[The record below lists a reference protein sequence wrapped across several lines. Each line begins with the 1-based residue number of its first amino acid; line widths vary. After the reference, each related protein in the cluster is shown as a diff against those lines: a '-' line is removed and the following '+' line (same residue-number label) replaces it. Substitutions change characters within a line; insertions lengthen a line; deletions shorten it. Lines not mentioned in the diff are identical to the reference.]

1 MKFPSKKDWWLTVI
15 VWGAMIFAF
24 GSGIV
29 SISQGSLATS
39 DMITTAIG
47 TIGIPIFVIWLWL
60 STYYVVEEENLVIKY
75 GPFRKTVA
83 LRTITS
89 VRKTTNPFSSPALS
103 LIRLEILYGQY
114 NTVLISPIDRD
125 EFMRILAEKCPH
137 MRVITND

>member
-1 MKFPSKKDWWLTVI
+1 VKFPSKKDWWLTVI

-60 STYYVVEEENLVIKY
+60 STYYVVEEENLVIIY

-89 VRKTTNPFSSPALS
+89 VRKTTNPFFSPALS
-103 LIRLEILYGQY
+103 L
-114 NTVLISPIDRD
+114 
-125 EFMRILAEKCPH
+125 K
-137 MRVITND
+137 